1 VARGAARG
9 KESTV
14 RKRSRFVS
22 QGVAV
27 VLVLAGITF
36 ILVQVLPNR
45 GCGGCNNNAAQNNLR
60 VALTGAQTYYEGSGH
75 TFVGLM
81 NSAASSTSRIRE
93 IDADLSYVSRPSTGP
108 LLISTEVGDGGSY
121 LVLTALAHGTNNCWG
136 ILEIPR
142 RAGVLGIAE
151 SPGTY
156 FFVILHTTDSRCDA
170 ANIESV
176 SASSTS
182 GFPHG

>member
-1 VARGAARG
+1 M
-9 KESTV
+9 

-36 ILVQVLPNR
+36 VVMHALPN
-45 GCGGCNNNAAQNNLR
+45 GGCSGCENNAAQSNLR
-60 VALTGAQTYYEGSGH
+60 TALTGAQTYYEGSGH

-108 LLISTEVGDGGSY
+108 LLISWRWRLVPCANGLGSRHEQ
-121 LVLTALAHGTNNCWG
+121 LLGH
-136 ILEIPR
+136 PR
-142 RAGVLGIAE
+142 N
-151 SPGTY
+151 PKT
-156 FFVILHTTDSRCDA
+156 SRC
-170 ANIESV
+170 SRYR
-176 SASSTS
+176 
-182 GFPHG
+182 